1 MSARA
6 EILQRVRAGLGKGDA
21 VARRAAAEATMRARA
36 RGPQPGFADDLA
48 ERFARKALAL
58 ASSVERV
65 AGSQAVPAAVARYLA
80 ENGLPHQAV
89 VTGDVAGFDWS
100 GAGLDMA
107 GRAAP
112 EGHFLRGAVDA
123 DKVGISGCFCAI
135 AETGTLLL
143 LSGPQRPAS
152 VSLLP
157 ETHIAIVS
165 VDRIVATMEDAFA
178 LLRTEYGALPRAVN
192 FISGPSRT
200 GDIEQTIV
208 LGAHGPCRVHLI
220 LTGEAS

>member
-1 MSARA
+1 MSARD

-21 VARRAAAEATMRARA
+21 AARRAAAEAYMNQLERGLQPQLAGDLVAR
-36 RGPQPGFADDLA
+36 FADK
-48 ERFARKALAL
+48 ARSL

-65 AGSQAVPAAVARYLA
+65 GSPEEVPAAVARYLNEQA
-80 ENGLPHQAV
+80 LPSQAV
-89 VTGDVAGFDWS
+89 ATGDVAGLDWA
-100 GAGLDMA
+100 GAGIEVA
-107 GRAAP
+107 TRV
-112 EGHFLRGAVDA
+112 AVDA
-123 DKVGISGCFCAI
+123 DQTGISGCFCAI

-143 LSGPQRPAS
+143 LSGPQTPAS

-157 ETHIAIVS
+157 ETHIAV
-165 VDRIVATMEDAFA
+165 VPVGRIVATMEDAFA
-178 LLRTEYGALPRAVN
+178 LLRAEHGGLPRAVN

-220 LTGEAS
+220 LVESL

>member
-1 MSARA
+1 MT
-6 EILQRVRAGLGKGDA
+6 K
-21 VARRAAAEATMRARA
+21 
-36 RGPQPGFADDLA
+36 DLA

-65 AGSQAVPAAVARYLA
+65 ASTAEVPAAVARYLA
-80 ENGLPHQAV
+80 EHGLLHQAV
-89 VTGDVAGFDWS
+89 ATCDVAGFDWAN
-100 GAGLDMA
+100 AGIDISQS
-107 GRAAP
+107 AAP
-112 EGHFLRGAVDA
+112 QGHCLRGAVDS

-143 LSGPQRPAS
+143 LSGPQTPAS

-157 ETHIAIVS
+157 ETHI
-165 VDRIVATMEDAFA
+165 
-178 LLRTEYGALPRAVN
+178 

-208 LGAHGPCRVHLI
+208 LGAHGPCRVHLLI
-220 LTGEAS
+220 IETP

>member
-1 MSARA
+1 MSARD

-21 VARRAAAEATMRARA
+21 AARRAAAEAYMNQLERGLQPQLAGDLVAR
-36 RGPQPGFADDLA
+36 FADK
-48 ERFARKALAL
+48 ARSL

-65 AGSQAVPAAVARYLA
+65 GSAEEVPAVVACYLNEQALPSQAVA
-80 ENGLPHQAV
+80 
-89 VTGDVAGFDWS
+89 TGDVAGLDWA
-100 GAGLDMA
+100 GAGIEVA
-107 GRAAP
+107 TRV
-112 EGHFLRGAVDA
+112 AVDA
-123 DKVGISGCFCAI
+123 DQTGISGCFCAI

-143 LSGPQRPAS
+143 LSGPQTPAS

-157 ETHIAIVS
+157 ETHIAV
-165 VDRIVATMEDAFA
+165 VPVGRIVAAMEDAFA
-178 LLRTEYGALPRAVN
+178 LLRAEHGALPRAVN

-220 LTGEAS
+220 LCGESS

>member
-1 MSARA
+1 MSARE

-21 VARRAAAEATMRARA
+21 AARRAAAEAAMNHPA
-36 RGPQPGFADDLA
+36 RGPQPRLDADLTT
-48 ERFARKALAL
+48 RFASKAQYL

-65 AGSQAVPAAVARYLA
+65 DCQAQVPAAVARYLA
-80 ENGLPHQAV
+80 AQSLPPQAV
-89 VTGDVAGFDWS
+89 ATGDVAGLNWA
-100 GAGLDMA
+100 GAGVDV
-107 GRAAP
+107 AA
-112 EGHFLRGAVDA
+112 RVAVDA
-123 DKVGISGCFCAI
+123 DKTGISGCFCAI

-143 LSGPQRPAS
+143 LSGPQTPGS

-157 ETHIAIVS
+157 ETHIAIVPLG
-165 VDRIVATMEDAFA
+165 RIVATMEDAFA
-178 LLRTEYGALPRAVN
+178 LLRAECGKLPRAVN

-220 LTGEAS
+220 LVGENS

>member
-1 MSARA
+1 MSARE

-21 VARRAAAEATMRARA
+21 VARRAATEATMQARE
-36 RGPQPGFADDLA
+36 RGPQPVMAKDLA

-65 AGSQAVPAAVARYLA
+65 ASTAGVPAAVARYLA
-80 ENGLPHQAV
+80 EHDLPRQAV
-89 VTGDVAGFDWS
+89 ATGDVAGFDWP
-100 GAGLDMA
+100 GAGLDVS
-107 GRAAP
+107 GRV
-112 EGHFLRGAVDA
+112 AVDA

-143 LSGPQRPAS
+143 LSGPLTPAG
-152 VSLLP
+152 VSWWP
-157 ETHIAIVS
+157 ETHIAIVP
-165 VDRIVATMEDAFA
+165 VARIVATMEDAFA
-178 LLRTEYGALPRAVN
+178 LLRAEGGDLPRAVN

-208 LGAHGPCRVHLI
+208 LGAHGPCRVHLLI
-220 LTGEAS
+220 IETP